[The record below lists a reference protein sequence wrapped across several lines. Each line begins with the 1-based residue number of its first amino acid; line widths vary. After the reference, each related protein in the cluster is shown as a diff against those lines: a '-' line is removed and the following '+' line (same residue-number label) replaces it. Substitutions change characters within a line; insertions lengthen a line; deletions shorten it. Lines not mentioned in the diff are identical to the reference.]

1 MKNTVKDEKL
11 RLDGRSIMKLEL
23 EKLHH
28 CYAVASEMKR
38 LAEEQPDKY
47 PVNPNDAYVLA
58 MLHDIGYQ
66 FTDSKAEHAHIG
78 AEVLKQQGYKYWED
92 VYHHEDMDLEYDS
105 DMLRLLRH
113 ADKTV
118 STDEII
124 NGLMDKYCKIY

>member
-1 MKNTVKDEKL
+1 
-11 RLDGRSIMKLEL
+11 MKLEL

-47 PVNPNDAYVLA
+47 PVNPNDAYVLG

-78 AEVLKQQGYKYWED
+78 AEVLKQQGYKY
-92 VYHHEDMDLEYDS
+92 LEYDY